1 MFKTTLTNSL
11 YSQFVDSYQTAH
23 SSSRNHNNAES
34 GHPFVYVDED
44 GIRLVADMMSENSE
58 KDEVVAITVVQDG
71 LMEIL
76 SLD

>member
-1 MFKTTLTNSL
+1 MFKSTLTNSL

-23 SSSRNHNNAES
+23 SSSKSYITDSSN
-34 GHPFVYVDED
+34 PFVYVDDE
-44 GIRLVADMMSENSE
+44 GIRLVADMMSDDSEN
-58 KDEVVAITVVQDG
+58 DEVVAITVVNDG